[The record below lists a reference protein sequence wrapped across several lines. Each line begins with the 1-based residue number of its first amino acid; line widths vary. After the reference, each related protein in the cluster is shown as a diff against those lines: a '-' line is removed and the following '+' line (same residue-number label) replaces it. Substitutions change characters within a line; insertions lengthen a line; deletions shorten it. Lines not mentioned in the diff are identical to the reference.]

1 MRRLL
6 APFLFLLVAMPA
18 LAQTAGFGV
27 ADKQPITLD
36 VASIEVDD
44 QYVPPM
50 RDPHVEH
57 VIPVSPAEAVRLW
70 TQDRLRA
77 GGSQGT
83 ARVVIRNA
91 SVMEEPLERTGGIRG
106 WFTKD
111 QSERYTGR
119 LQVEIVVE
127 NGGFQGTAT
136 TNVARSTTVPEDVS
150 LAEREKVMLE
160 LVRNLARDLDSQ
172 LEPAIRQHLFPV
184 LIL

>member
-6 APFLFLLVAMPA
+6 APVLVLFLALPA
-18 LAQTAGFGV
+18 LAQTAGIGF
-27 ADKQPITLD
+27 AEKAPITLD
-36 VASIEVDD
+36 VASIEVDN

-57 VIPVSPAEAVRLW
+57 TVPVSPAEAVRLW

-77 GGSQGT
+77 GGASGT

-91 SVMEEPLERTGGIRG
+91 SVMEEPLERTGGVRG

-127 NGGFQGTAT
+127 NPGFQGTAT
-136 TNVARSTTVPEDVS
+136 TSVTRSTTVPEDVS
-150 LAEREKVMLE
+150 LAEREKVMLD
-160 LVRNLARDLDSQ
+160 LVRAMARDLDGQ
-172 LEPAIRQHLFPV
+172 LEPAMRQHLGPV
-184 LIL
+184 LVM